1 MPIWKR
7 LLFWT
12 VAATSTVVLAEV
24 VAHIGYA
31 VTHGELFPLAA
42 VDQEMAAAARTE
54 SAAADAASADGEPPQ
69 KARRAVDVI
78 HPYLGFVHD
87 PDRSAY
93 TSPLGFHVSRADPLK
108 RRAPNTA
115 GKAKPLRIAFF
126 GGSFAEGTIL
136 SGRQVLAARLLE
148 AGYSPEVFV
157 YALGGYKQ
165 PQQLAALSYLLSL
178 GADYDV
184 VVNLDGFNEV
194 ALPWAENL
202 TSGVNPYYPRGWR
215 IKTAGLSDPGMV
227 ALYGEIAVLET
238 RRREWAR
245 RISGYPSL
253 SIIRNLIWRTRDA
266 SFQEQIA
273 SATQQVMK
281 TKPAV
286 SAGFTARGPKLDSSD
301 WKLLD
306 AKLVEHWGRS
316 SRLMKGLCDAS
327 GIKYIHLLQ
336 PNQYYEPGRELT
348 PVEQRTA
355 FRKDHI
361 YRSPVVRGYP
371 LLREEGE
378 QLTRDGV
385 DFHDLT
391 LVYRDTPEPVYRD
404 TCCHPNRYGYEI
416 IASEVA
422 DAVLAA
428 IGGGGDGE

>member
-7 LLFWT
+7 LFFWT
-12 VAATSTVVLAEV
+12 VAATATVVLAELV
-24 VAHIGYA
+24 LHTGYA
-31 VTHGELFPLAA
+31 ITHGEFFPLAVVEDEIAGVAGPDATAA
-42 VDQEMAAAARTE
+42 VDAIAD
-54 SAAADAASADGEPPQ
+54 SAPAQ
-69 KARRAVDVI
+69 KARRAVDVV

-87 PDRSAY
+87 PERSAY
-93 TSPLGFHVSRADPLK
+93 TSRLGFHVSRADPMK
-108 RRAPNTA
+108 PRVANTT
-115 GKAKPLRIAFF
+115 GKERSLRVAFF
-126 GGSFAEGTIL
+126 GGSFAEGTVL
-136 SGRQVLAARLLE
+136 SGRNVIATRLLD
-148 AGYSPEVFV
+148 AGYSSEFFV

-184 VVNLDGFNEV
+184 VVNLDGFNEL
-194 ALPWAENL
+194 ALPWAENM

-245 RISGYPSL
+245 RISRYPSL
-253 SIIRNLIWRTRDA
+253 SIIRNLIWRARDA
-266 SFQEQIA
+266 SLQEQIA
-273 SATQQVMK
+273 AATQQVMK

-286 SAGFTARGPKLDSSD
+286 TAGFTARGPKLDSSD
-301 WKLLD
+301 WKRLD
-306 AKLVEHWGRS
+306 ARLVEHWGRS
-316 SRLMKGLCDAS
+316 SRLMKALCNAS

-348 PVEQRTA
+348 PLEQRTA

-371 LLREEGE
+371 LLRDEG
-378 QLTRDGV
+378 QRLMRDGV

-391 LVYRDTPEPVYRD
+391 LVYRNTPEPVYRD

-416 IASEVA
+416 IAGEVA
-422 DAVLAA
+422 EAIVAA
-428 IGGGGDGE
+428 LGGRE